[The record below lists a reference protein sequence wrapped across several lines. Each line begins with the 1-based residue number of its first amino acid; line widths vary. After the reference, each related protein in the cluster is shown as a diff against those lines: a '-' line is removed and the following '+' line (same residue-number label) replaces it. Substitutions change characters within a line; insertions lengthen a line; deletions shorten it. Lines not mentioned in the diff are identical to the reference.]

1 MARRKIVPEEEV
13 SKPAMA
19 EETTATD
26 VDDEAPADLMPD
38 SNAEESATSEA
49 VPTETLLEGINGN
62 DAEGSVQAEKSESI
76 SAEKASEEAMSVEDA
91 SVSEEELPAG
101 SEHADASIE
110 EVTTEPESASDALSE
125 AAILCDADEDGNM
138 RCAMKDI
145 PIWHRMSFSSA
156 AMKNRMMRFWVQ
168 QSSTTMLWKSTTVS
182 SLPFSTKRSM
192 AMSFYS
198 RLMPKLP
205 RRISG
210 RKLIEGNCKK
220 LQQLP
225 IFL

>member
-125 AAILCDADEDGNM
+125 AAIL
-138 RCAMKDI
+138 RC
-145 PIWHRMSFSSA
+145 
-156 AMKNRMMRFWVQ
+156 
-168 QSSTTMLWKSTTVS
+168 
-182 SLPFSTKRSM
+182 
-192 AMSFYS
+192 
-198 RLMPKLP
+198 
-205 RRISG
+205 RR
-210 RKLIEGNCKK
+210 RR
-220 LQQLP
+220 Q
-225 IFL
+225 